1 MTTPHHV
8 GQVAKAEIL
17 IAHLLDT
24 APAGTDHQRQAA
36 VIVQQLQTDLGW
48 APPRD
53 LTEKPP
59 LTGTGAPDDSPGR
72 REFAAARA
80 QLAARKNTP
89 ATRRTALA

>member
-17 IAHLLDT
+17 VAHLLDT

-36 VIVQQLQTDLGW
+36 VIVNQLQTELGW
-48 APPRD
+48 TAPRD
-53 LTEKPP
+53 PNADIPP
-59 LTGTGAPDDSPGR
+59 LRPERPALDEDSPGR

-80 QLAARKNTP
+80 ELAAR
-89 ATRRTALA
+89 RTASRDTP